1 MPLLVW
7 SVQISKIF
15 TYPTIT
21 NIHPY
26 LIILNSEI
34 WIFST
39 NYLCP
44 SPPLP
49 HFPRQGLEY
58 CASFKKNVQL
68 EVDRFFPGTSA
79 FHSQTILDKIPWDTF
94 FYLVFFF
101 NLLSK
106 LFLYSS
112 FKIYLVGYCTPSEC
126 FMMGNFKSMIF
137 IYFSPLFPLHTAT
150 HPLPRPRPSPAPSP
164 FNVGI

>member
-1 MPLLVW
+1 MSMNAAFGLVGPN
-7 SVQISKIF
+7 QQNTYISDNHKHPSILDNPKYWNLNIF
-15 TYPTIT
+15 
-21 NIHPY
+21 NK
-26 LIILNSEI
+26 L
-34 WIFST
+34 
-39 NYLCP
+39 
-44 SPPLP
+44 PLP
-49 HFPRQGLEY
+49 LPQFPRQGREY
-58 CASFKKNVQL
+58 CESLKNFQK
-68 EVDRFFPGTSA
+68 VDRFFPGTSA

-94 FYLVFFF
+94 FYLVFLL

-112 FKIYLVGYCTPSEC
+112 FKIYSVGYCTPSEC
-126 FMMGNFKSMIF
+126 FMIGNFKSMIF